1 MKVIIVE
8 NYAEMSK
15 KAAEIIQNQIREK
28 EDSVLG
34 LATGSTPEGMYEELV
49 KMYENNELDFSKVT
63 TFNLDEYL
71 GLDSDNDQSY
81 RYYMNNQL
89 FDKINIKKE
98 NTNVPDGISE
108 DVEKTANDYDEKLE
122 KIGGTDIQ
130 VLGIGGNGHI
140 AFNEPSDSFVGQ
152 THRVDLTKET
162 IEDNSRF
169 FENYEDVPKEA
180 ITMGMKSILSA
191 KKIILLASGKNKA
204 EAIVN
209 SLQGPIIP
217 KVPASILQLHNDL
230 VVIIDKDAG
239 SKLK

>member
-71 GLDSDNDQSY
+71 GLGSDNDQSY

-89 FDKINIKKE
+89 FDKINI
-98 NTNVPDGISE
+98 
-108 DVEKTANDYDEKLE
+108 
-122 KIGGTDIQ
+122 
-130 VLGIGGNGHI
+130 
-140 AFNEPSDSFVGQ
+140 VGPFQ
-152 THRVDLTKET
+152 
-162 IEDNSRF
+162 
-169 FENYEDVPKEA
+169 
-180 ITMGMKSILSA
+180 
-191 KKIILLASGKNKA
+191 LL
-204 EAIVN
+204 
-209 SLQGPIIP
+209 
-217 KVPASILQLHNDL
+217 
-230 VVIIDKDAG
+230 
-239 SKLK
+239 